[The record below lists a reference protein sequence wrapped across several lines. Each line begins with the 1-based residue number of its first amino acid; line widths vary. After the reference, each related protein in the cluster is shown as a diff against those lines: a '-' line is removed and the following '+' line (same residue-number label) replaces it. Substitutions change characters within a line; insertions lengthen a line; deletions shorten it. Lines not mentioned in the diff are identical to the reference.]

1 MKWKGALATE
11 LSGSLG
17 GITASRNAGGPYFR
31 ARVTPVNPGSVFQ
44 AAVRGFVASLT
55 SGWNSLLTPGQ
66 RDGWNTYALNVQIPD
81 AFGDPRNVSGIAMYV
96 RSNVPRLQAGLPR
109 VDDGPAVFNLG
120 PFTNPGF
127 ETFVAAANTFDV
139 TFTDTDAWANEDNA
153 AMIILASRPQN
164 PSVNFFKGPYR
175 FAGLVAGASVLA
187 PTSPETISAP
197 FNIEVGQRIFVQ
209 ARVSRADG
217 RLALPFRGFGLGA

>member
-1 MKWKGALATE
+1 MKWKSGLVTD
-11 LSGSLG
+11 LSGSFG
-17 GITASRNAGGPYFR
+17 GLTASRNRGGNYFR
-31 ARVTPVNPGSVFQ
+31 ARVVPVNPATPFQ
-44 AAVRGFVASLT
+44 MAVRGFVATLT
-55 SGWNSLLTPGQ
+55 SAWLGVLTAGQ
-66 RDGWNTYALNVQIPD
+66 RDSWNVYALNVQIPD
-81 AFGDPRNVSGIAMYV
+81 TMGDPRNVSGIAMYV

-109 VDDGPAVFNLG
+109 VDQGPAVFNLG

-127 ETFVAAANTFDV
+127 ETFVAATNTFDV
-139 TFTDTDAWANEDNA
+139 TFTDTDAWANEDDS

-175 FAGLVAGASVLA
+175 FAGLVAGATALP

>member
-17 GITASRNAGGPYFR
+17 GITASRNRGGPYFR
-31 ARVTPVNPGSVFQ
+31 ARVTPVNPATPFQ
-44 AAVRGFVASLT
+44 AAVRGFVATLT
-55 SGWNSLLTPGQ
+55 SAWNSVLTPGQ
-66 RDGWNTYALNVQIPD
+66 RDGWNFYALSVQLPD
-81 AFGDPRNVSGIAMYV
+81 TFGDPRNVSGIAMYV
-96 RSNVPRLQAGLPR
+96 RSNVPRLQAALAR
-109 VDDGPAVFNLG
+109 TDDAPLVFNLG
-120 PFTNPGF
+120 TFTNPGF

-139 TFTDTDAWANEDNA
+139 TFANTDLWANEDGS

-175 FAGLVAGASVLA
+175 FAGLVAGDAILP
-187 PTSPETISAP
+187 PTSPETINAP
-197 FNIEVGQRIFVQ
+197 FNIGVGQRIFVQ